1 VCFLQQVWLKDVVFI
16 ALMRHKN
23 HNSVAF
29 VQEQHLN
36 LIRRNQ
42 VMQKKLIAA
51 AVAGAL
57 ATPVAIADVAVSGSI
72 RTGVEYTGS
81 EWVVSDNFSRLR
93 FKANSDLGNGQ
104 SAFMNY
110 EFRVNSDVGSLN
122 SATGNTQRLSYVGI
136 KGDWGTLSMGAQW
149 STLFNVVGTFI
160 DKSNRYGGLG
170 YWGNGGGQYR
180 MADSVYLSTSLGG
193 LSLSGDVQMAD
204 GGDDLDRATIGGNMS
219 LGGVSLG
226 AAWQDN
232 GSSDFTGVGAS
243 ISLAGVGLSGGYTDI
258 AGAGSGYGINASI
271 AGILVAY
278 EDSDAVADANIWG
291 HYAIGLG
298 GGAKAIIEIMNDGTN
313 TKGMGMLR
321 MDF

>member
-1 VCFLQQVWLKDVVFI
+1 
-16 ALMRHKN
+16 
-23 HNSVAF
+23 
-29 VQEQHLN
+29 
-36 LIRRNQ
+36 
-42 VMQKKLIAA
+42 MQKKLIAA

-72 RTGVEYTGS
+72 RTGVEYDGS
-81 EWVVSDNFSRLR
+81 AWQVSDNFSRLR

-110 EFRVNSDVGSLN
+110 EFRVVSDKGKIH
-122 SATGNTQRLSYVGI
+122 TGNTQRLSYVGI

-180 MADSVYLSTSLGG
+180 MSDSVYLATSLGG
-193 LSLSGDVQMAD
+193 LSLSGDLQMNDGAD
-204 GGDDLDRATIGGNMS
+204 DIDQATIGGNMS

-232 GSSDFTGVGAS
+232 GNNDFTGVGAS
-243 ISLAGVGLSGGYTDI
+243 ISLAGVGLSGGYTDV
-258 AGAGSGYGINASI
+258 ANVGSGYGVNASI

-278 EDSDAVADANIWG
+278 EDSDSAADPNIWG
-291 HYAIGLG
+291 HYGIGLG
-298 GGAKAIIEIMNDGTN
+298 GGAKAIIEIMNDGTD

>member
-1 VCFLQQVWLKDVVFI
+1 
-16 ALMRHKN
+16 
-23 HNSVAF
+23 
-29 VQEQHLN
+29 
-36 LIRRNQ
+36 
-42 VMQKKLIAA
+42 MQKKLIAA
-51 AVAGAL
+51 AVAGVL
-57 ATPVAIADVAVSGSI
+57 ATPVAIAEVAVSGSI
-72 RTGVEYTGS
+72 RTGVEYNTSGS
-81 EWVVSDNFSRLR
+81 WVVSDNYSRLR

-110 EFRVNSDVGSLN
+110 EFRVVSDTAQVN
-122 SATGNTQRLSYVGI
+122 TGATQRLSYVGI

-180 MADSVYLSTSLGG
+180 MSDSVYLSTTLGG
-193 LSLSGDVQMAD
+193 LSVSGDLQMN
-204 GGDDLDRATIGGNMS
+204 GGADDLDQATIGGNMS

-232 GSSDFTGVGAS
+232 GNSDFTGVGAS
-243 ISLAGVGLSGGYTDI
+243 ISLAGVGLSGGYTDV
-258 AGAGSGYGINASI
+258 ANAGSGYGVNASI

-278 EDSDAVADANIWG
+278 ESSDAYADPNIWG

-298 GGAKAIIEIMNDGTN
+298 GGAKAIIELFNDGTN
-313 TKGMGMLR
+313 TAGMGMLR